1 MKKITLLL
9 CFLFFIPTFAQ
20 DHFSG
25 ITTSKRVG
33 ILNASLN
40 PSELSNLDSKFEVQL
55 MSFSLNVANN
65 KIGFSDIADGNNLE
79 KLVFNGTGPVSFNVD
94 ADFLLPGVAFKLLNW
109 GFAVTTAGH
118 IKTNVADF
126 DPTVG
131 DAFIN
136 GALNSITSGTTT
148 ISNAN
153 NQRINAV
160 TWGELGFSA
169 SHKIFENE
177 KNKISGGVT
186 LKLLFPGSYAN
197 IGAGNFQGTFTTNT
211 TNPSGPDFGKII
223 LSNATADIN
232 IAYTGGLANSFSN
245 TSDYTK
251 SLFGNLN
258 GMAADLGINYQLKGA
273 GKSYKLKIGA
283 AVKNIGSMTFK
294 GDDIYSKNYE
304 LKIEGTQ
311 KLDLKKFENVSGI
324 KEIEAA
330 FDNTDING
338 INYLKN
344 PETKNE
350 FKVKLPTV
358 LNLYAD
364 VKVISK
370 LNVTLFLQQKM
381 NSDSANDQI
390 TSQNIFSVT
399 PRVSLGFFEAYM
411 PIGVNKIS
419 GTTAGLGFRLG
430 GFFLGSN
437 SILTAVTND
446 SKQADF
452 YTGFRFGFL

>member
-1 MKKITLLL
+1 MKKIILFW
-9 CFLFFIPTFAQ
+9 CSLFFIPTFAQ

-40 PSELSNLDSKFEVQL
+40 PSELSNLDSRIEVQL
-55 MSFSLNVANN
+55 MSFSLSVSNN
-65 KIGFSDIADGNNLE
+65 KIGFSDIANRNNLE
-79 KLVFNGTGPVSFNVD
+79 DLIFKGTVPVSFNVD
-94 ADFLLPGVAFKLLNW
+94 SEILLPGVALKILNW
-109 GFAVTTAGH
+109 GFAITTAGH
-118 IKTNVADF
+118 IKTSVADV
-126 DPTVG
+126 DPTMG

-136 GALNSITSGTTT
+136 GALNSVTSGTTT
-148 ISNAN
+148 ISNTN
-153 NQRINAV
+153 NQRINAA

-177 KNKISGGVT
+177 RNKISGGVN

-197 IGAGNFQGTFTTNT
+197 IGASNFQGTFTTNT
-211 TNPSGPDFGKII
+211 TDPFSPDFGKINLTKAI
-223 LSNATADIN
+223 GNLN
-232 IAYTGGLANSFSN
+232 IAYTGGLADSFSN

-251 SLFGNLN
+251 ALFGNLN
-258 GMAADLGINYQLKGA
+258 GMAVDLGVNYQLKGD

-283 AVKNIGSMTFK
+283 AIKNIGRMTFK
-294 GDDIYSKNYE
+294 GDNNYSKNYE
-304 LKIEGTQ
+304 LKIDDTP
-311 KLDLKKFENVSGI
+311 LDLKVFENVSGV

-330 FDNTDING
+330 FG
-338 INYLKN
+338 SYLHST
-344 PETKNE
+344 ETKKQFE
-350 FKVKLPTV
+350 VKLPTV

-364 VKVISK
+364 VKVVSR
-370 LNVTLFLQQKM
+370 LNVTLLLQQKM

-390 TSQNIFSVT
+390 NSQNIFSVT

-411 PIGVNKIS
+411 PIGVNEIS

-437 SILTAVTND
+437 SILTAITNNC
-446 SKQADF
+446 KQADF

>member
-118 IKTNVADF
+118 IKTSVADF

-136 GALNSITSGTTT
+136 GALNSVTSGTTT
-148 ISNAN
+148 ISNTN
-153 NQRINAV
+153 NQRINAA

-223 LSNATADIN
+223 LSNANADIN
-232 IAYTGGLANSFSN
+232 IAYTGGLANSFTNS
-245 TSDYTK
+245 SDYTN

-283 AVKNIGSMTFK
+283 AVKNIGNMTFK
-294 GDDIYSKNYE
+294 GDDIYSKDYKLN
-304 LKIEGTQ
+304 IAGSN
-311 KLDLKKFENVSGI
+311 KLDLNVFENVSGV
-324 KEIEAA
+324 KDIETA
-330 FDNTDING
+330 FGSNLSVLENKKD
-338 INYLKN
+338 
-344 PETKNE
+344 

-399 PRVSLGFFEAYM
+399 PRVSLGFFEAYI
-411 PIGVNKIS
+411 PIGVNEIS